1 MKKNIK
7 KTTLF
12 FAMFILTVA
21 AAFAN
26 DPYFKLEKNNKKSL
40 SLRIEQMNEPVSVSF
55 KSKKGIIIYTEV
67 FKIPVVKKFNLK
79 EMEVGTYYMEIN
91 TGETRETY
99 MIEMNSNTF
108 EINKEPSVTFHK
120 PFVAIKDNYILITK
134 LNISK
139 NDMKIS
145 VYDNDKNLLHASVID
160 GKNEN
165 QTIGQ
170 KFNITNIKK
179 GSYTFLIST
188 DRKTYTKIV
197 RL

>member
-12 FAMFILTVA
+12 FAMFLLTVA
-21 AAFAN
+21 TVFAN
-26 DPYFKLEKNNKKSL
+26 DPYFKLEKDNKKSL
-40 SLRIEQMNEPVSVSF
+40 NLRIEKINEPVSVSF
-55 KSKKGIIIYTEV
+55 KNKKGIMIYSEV
-67 FKIPVVKKFNLK
+67 FNIPTIKKFNLK

-91 TGETRETY
+91 TGEARETY
-99 MIEMNSNTF
+99 LIEINNNTF
-108 EINKEPSVTFHK
+108 ELNKELSVAFHN
-120 PFVAIKDNYILITK
+120 PFIAVNDSYILVTK

-139 NDMKIS
+139 RDMKIF
-145 VYDNDKNLLHASVID
+145 VYDEDENLLYAGIID

-170 KFNITNIKK
+170 KFNTANIKK
-179 GSYTFLIST
+179 GTYTFHIST
-188 DRKTYTKIV
+188 DRKTYTKKL